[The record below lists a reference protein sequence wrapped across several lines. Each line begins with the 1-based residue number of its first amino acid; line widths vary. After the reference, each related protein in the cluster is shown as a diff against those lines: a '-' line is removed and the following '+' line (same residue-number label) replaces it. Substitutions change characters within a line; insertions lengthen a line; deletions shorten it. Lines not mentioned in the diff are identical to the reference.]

1 MERKLD
7 NFVGQKFDVCV
18 IGGGIYGVNVAREAA
33 LRGLSVALVEKGDF
47 GSATSSNSLKI
58 IHGGLRYLQHAD
70 FKRMRESITERRIL
84 MTIAPHLVHPLPCVM
99 PTYGHTLR
107 GKEVMALALLIN
119 DLIGYDRNKIKDP
132 QKYLPRGR
140 IISRAECMELIPGIE
155 QKGLTGGAVWYD
167 CQVYNSERLLL
178 AILHS
183 AVEAG
188 AVVANYVEMTDFLF
202 ENHSVSGIKVRD
214 TLTGDRFEIQAR
226 LVINCAGP
234 WVNKI
239 LTRLNGRAVE
249 PGIKWSSAMNLVVKR
264 QIFPDY
270 AVGLWSKSK
279 FEDEDALISKGSRLF
294 FIAPWRK
301 YTLVGTTHVPFRGSP
316 DQFRLTEEDV
326 REFIQEIN
334 EAYPAIH
341 LTEEDISFYYGG
353 MLPADEEDEERGYV
367 KLLKHYRILDH
378 AKNGLDGL
386 ITVIGVKYTTAR
398 DVAQKTIDYVF
409 KKWNKKSENSSS
421 VIQPVWGGDIEKFR
435 EFLIKEKLKQ
445 PMKLKESVVENLI
458 LNYGTKYK
466 NVLKYVEKNP
476 VLGEVLGDTDVL
488 KAEIVHAVHEEMASK
503 LTDVVR
509 RRTELGSAGCPE
521 EWVLKEC
528 ANIMA
533 AELNWDE
540 AKIKSEIDETI
551 RLYQLEKGIETIHE

>member
-107 GKEVMALALLIN
+107 GKEVMALALFIN

-202 ENHSVSGIKVRD
+202 ENQSVSGIKVRD

-239 LTRLNGRAVE
+239 LTRLNGCAVE

-378 AKNGLDGL
+378 VKNGLDGL

-421 VIQPVWGGDIEKFR
+421 VTQPVWGGDIEKFR

-488 KAEIVHAVHEEMASK
+488 KAEIVHSIHEEMALK

-509 RRTELGSAGCPE
+509 RRTELGSASCPE